1 MGVLK
6 FESEPHETKGTN
18 NMRMQQQKR
27 ERNVNRNKKTGY
39 MGDSIRCVL
48 KKGLDNVH
56 YIDNLEQKTE

>member
-1 MGVLK
+1 
-6 FESEPHETKGTN
+6 
-18 NMRMQQQKR
+18 MRIQQQKR